1 MTIFTYVGS
10 TGPTITATL
19 REYKSDGTIGPID
32 LTVPVVNFQ
41 MRSQFGSALLV
52 DAAAIVVDD
61 PLDGNVRYDWTLADT
76 TTAIDSSPGPYK
88 AWWHIDYGSGTVTD
102 TPEFDIQFID
112 HSPRRVTGPC
122 TDWCST
128 QDVSACFSDVATGA
142 CLTSSVRMASEVLYE
157 LSGHTYSGWCQST
170 IRPCGDGCFPGVQI
184 LSRGHIV
191 WSGFGWES
199 NGDPCQCGG
208 WLSQVEL
215 PGVAQSIVRVV
226 VNGEVIDPTGYRL
239 DPNNMLVRI
248 DGEAW
253 PQCQNLAAADDAEG
267 AFSVTYS
274 HGYEAP
280 EIGRR
285 AAVELAHEFWL
296 VCNGSACS
304 LPTGVVELTR
314 QGITVKRNADLW
326 SSGATGLPAV
336 DSFIAAFG
344 QRPGILVMS
353 PEVTPTSR
361 RTL

>member
-1 MTIFTYVGS
+1 MYVGS
-10 TGPTITATL
+10 TQPSFGA
-19 REYKSDGTIGPID
+19 PIRQTVNGVSVPVD
-32 LTVPVVNFQ
+32 LTNAQVFLR
-41 MRSQFGSALLV
+41 MRSLFGSDLLFD
-52 DAAAIVVDD
+52 DAATVTDAA
-61 PLDGNVRYDWTLADT
+61 LGTVRYDWSLDNT
-76 TTAIDSSPGPYK
+76 TTDIDSSPGPYRG
-88 AWWHIDYGSGTVTD
+88 WWHIILNGGAIVDS
-102 TPEFDIQFID
+102 PEFDIDFLE
-112 HSPRRVTGPC
+112 HTTRRSVGPC

-128 QDVSACFSDVATGA
+128 QDVSACFADVALGS

-157 LSGHTYSGWCQST
+157 LSGHTYPGWCQST
-170 IRPCGDGCFPGVQI
+170 IRPCGGGCFPATQI

-208 WLSQVEL
+208 YLSQVEL

-226 VNGEVIDPTGYRL
+226 VNGEVIDPAGYRL
-239 DPNNMLVRI
+239 DPNNMLIRI

-253 PQCQNLAAADDAEG
+253 PACQNLAAADDAEG

-274 HGYEAP
+274 HGYSPP

-304 LPTGVVELTR
+304 LPVGVVELTR

-326 SSGATGLPAV
+326 TSGATGLPAV

-353 PEVTPTSR
+353 PEVNTTSR
-361 RTL
+361 RTI